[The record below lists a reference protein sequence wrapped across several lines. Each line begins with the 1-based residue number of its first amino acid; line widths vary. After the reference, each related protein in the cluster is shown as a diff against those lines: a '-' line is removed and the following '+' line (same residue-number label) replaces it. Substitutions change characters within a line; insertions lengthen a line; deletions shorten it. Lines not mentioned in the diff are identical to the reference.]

1 MWMSGV
7 VVNSVGRP
15 QCALAADC
23 SLFCLFT
30 AAHIEP
36 IDPLCEKKFGY
47 DGNGGIWPAAIGGNR
62 AKNMIQKLN
71 LNDQSLQYERL
82 SIVIEIEERINDG
95 TIDAANQAAEV
106 TLWRT
111 VDANGQLI
119 SYGHGAARYL
129 EEQAI

>member
-1 MWMSGV
+1 
-7 VVNSVGRP
+7 
-15 QCALAADC
+15 
-23 SLFCLFT
+23 
-30 AAHIEP
+30 
-36 IDPLCEKKFGY
+36 
-47 DGNGGIWPAAIGGNR
+47 
-62 AKNMIQKLN
+62 MIQKLN